1 MVRIAAVTLA
11 FAAIAF
17 AATINTQGAFGAD
30 IHLARRQNT
39 TADGAPEIGGP
50 GKIPQMIEA
59 FERKIEDSPDK
70 EIKKMYDDINNEIKS
85 IVGDTDGTTGPKK
98 NNIND
103 NAPNKA
109 NLSGAEKASIP
120 DESSEEQPKTS
131 GV

>member
-11 FAAIAF
+11 FAATAF
-17 AATINTQGAFGAD
+17 ATTINTQGTFGAD

-59 FERKIEDSPDK
+59 FEKKIEDSPDK

-85 IVGDTDGTTGPKK
+85 IVGDTDGTTGPK
-98 NNIND
+98 NNLND

-109 NLSGAEKASIP
+109 SGAEKPPIP